1 MMCETAQ
8 RLVALLRILERGPAG
23 PLGALGDDAVLDAW
37 FGSRSP
43 RFRST
48 DDAGRPGDAEH
59 LATSASA

>member
-8 RLVALLRILERGPAG
+8 RLVALLRLLERGPAG

-43 RFRST
+43 LFRTIDES
-48 DDAGRPGDAEH
+48 GRPGDTEH
-59 LATSASA
+59 LATA

>member
-1 MMCETAQ
+1 MMYETAQ

-43 RFRST
+43 LFRT
-48 DDAGRPGDAEH
+48 DDPGWPGDAEP
-59 LATSASA
+59 LATSATA